1 MSKQVKKYFWL
12 KLQKDFF
19 KRHDIR
25 IIESMPNGKDYILFY
40 LKLLCESTS
49 HEGNLRFSDTIPYS
63 ESMLATITNTN
74 IDIVRNAIKV
84 FVELHMID
92 ILDDGTYFM
101 SEVQKMIGY
110 ETEWAKKKREYRKNV
125 NAQIEYE
132 NFSHTT
138 QALESGQA
146 KDNVLN
152 TRTDERQCP
161 KKEDNVRQEL
171 EIELEIEKEL
181 DIDKDIY
188 TAQSD
193 LKNPS
198 MPEPEP
204 IEQSVITITLNDK
217 SEYPI
222 YKTMINEWKELY
234 PNVDIL
240 QELRKMKG
248 WCDANPTKR
257 KTKRGVLRFINGW
270 LAREQDKPHFNR
282 QNTSSSKQQTINT
295 DYDDITF

>member
-110 ETEWAKKKREYRKNV
+110 ETEWAKKKREYRKNLY
-125 NAQIEYE
+125 AQNEYE
-132 NFSHTT
+132 DDLYKNK
-138 QALESGQA
+138 ALETGQS
-146 KDNVLN
+146 KDNVLELKTN
-152 TRTDERQCP
+152 ER
-161 KKEDNVRQEL
+161 
-171 EIELEIEKEL
+171 
-181 DIDKDIY
+181 
-188 TAQSD
+188 
-193 LKNPS
+193 
-198 MPEPEP
+198 
-204 IEQSVITITLNDK
+204 
-217 SEYPI
+217 
-222 YKTMINEWKELY
+222 
-234 PNVDIL
+234 
-240 QELRKMKG
+240 
-248 WCDANPTKR
+248 
-257 KTKRGVLRFINGW
+257 
-270 LAREQDKPHFNR
+270 
-282 QNTSSSKQQTINT
+282 
-295 DYDDITF
+295 

>member
-110 ETEWAKKKREYRKNV
+110 ETEWAKKKREYRKNLY
-125 NAQIEYE
+125 AQNEYE
-132 NFSHTT
+132 DDLYKNK
-138 QALESGQA
+138 ALESGQS
-146 KDNVLN
+146 KDNVLELKTN
-152 TRTDERQCP
+152 ERQCP

-171 EIELEIEKEL
+171 ELEIEKEL
-181 DIDKDIY
+181 DIDIDKDIY
-188 TAQSD
+188 TVQSD
-193 LKNPS
+193 KNTH
-198 MPEPEP
+198 EQEP
-204 IEQSVITITLNDK
+204 IEQSIITITLNDK

-222 YKTMINEWKELY
+222 YQSMIDEWTELY

-240 QELRKMKG
+240 QELKKMKG
-248 WCDANPTKR
+248 WCNANPTKR
-257 KTKRGVLRFINGW
+257 KTKRGILRFINGW
-270 LAREQDKPHFNR
+270 LSREQDRPHFN
-282 QNTSSSKQQTINT
+282 NPKSNFGNN
-295 DYDDITF
+295 DGLAF

>member
-110 ETEWAKKKREYRKNV
+110 ETEWAKKKREYRKNLY
-125 NAQIEYE
+125 AQNEYE
-132 NFSHTT
+132 DDLYKNK
-138 QALESGQA
+138 ALESGQS
-146 KDNVLN
+146 KDNVLELKTN
-152 TRTDERQCP
+152 ERQCP

-171 EIELEIEKEL
+171 ELEIEKEL
-181 DIDKDIY
+181 DIDIDKDIY
-188 TAQSD
+188 TVQSD
-193 LKNPS
+193 KITH
-198 MPEPEP
+198 EQEP
-204 IEQSVITITLNDK
+204 IEQSIITITLNDK

-222 YKTMINEWKELY
+222 YQSMIDEWTELY

-240 QELRKMKG
+240 QELKKMKG
-248 WCDANPTKR
+248 WCNANPTKR
-257 KTKRGVLRFINGW
+257 KTKRGILRFINGW
-270 LAREQDKPHFNR
+270 LSREQDRPHFN
-282 QNTSSSKQQTINT
+282 NPKSNFGNN
-295 DYDDITF
+295 DGLAF

>member
-110 ETEWAKKKREYRKNV
+110 ETEWAKKKREYRKNLY
-125 NAQIEYE
+125 AQNEYE
-132 NFSHTT
+132 DDLYKNK
-138 QALESGQA
+138 ALESGQS
-146 KDNVLN
+146 KDSVLEIKTN
-152 TRTDERQCP
+152 ERQCP

-171 EIELEIEKEL
+171 ELELEIEKEL
-181 DIDKDIY
+181 DIDIDKDIY
-188 TAQSD
+188 TVQSD
-193 LKNPS
+193 KITH
-198 MPEPEP
+198 EQEP
-204 IEQSVITITLNDK
+204 IEQSIITITLNDK

-222 YKTMINEWKELY
+222 YKSMIDEWSELY
-234 PNVDIL
+234 PSVDVL
-240 QELRKMKG
+240 QQLRNMKA
-248 WCDANPTKR
+248 WCNANPTKR
-257 KTKRGVLRFINGW
+257 KTKRGILRFVNGW
-270 LAREQDKPHFNR
+270 LSREQDRPHFN
-282 QNTSSSKQQTINT
+282 NPKSNFGNN
-295 DYDDITF
+295 DGLAF

>member
-110 ETEWAKKKREYRKNV
+110 ETEWAKKKREYRKNLY
-125 NAQIEYE
+125 AQNEYE
-132 NFSHTT
+132 DDLYKNK
-138 QALESGQA
+138 ALESGQG
-146 KDNVLN
+146 KDNVLEIKTN
-152 TRTDERQCP
+152 ERQCP

-171 EIELEIEKEL
+171 ELEIEKEL
-181 DIDKDIY
+181 DIDIDKDIY
-188 TAQSD
+188 TVQSD
-193 LKNPS
+193 KITH
-198 MPEPEP
+198 EQEP
-204 IEQSVITITLNDK
+204 IEQSIITITLNDK

-222 YKTMINEWKELY
+222 YKSMIDEWSELY
-234 PNVDIL
+234 PSVDVL
-240 QELRKMKG
+240 QQLRNMKA
-248 WCDANPTKR
+248 WCNANPTKR
-257 KTKRGVLRFINGW
+257 KTKRGILRFINGW
-270 LAREQDKPHFNR
+270 LSREQDRPHFN
-282 QNTSSSKQQTINT
+282 NPKSNFGNN
-295 DYDDITF
+295 DGLAF

>member
-110 ETEWAKKKREYRKNV
+110 ETEWAKKKREYRKNLY
-125 NAQIEYE
+125 AQNEYE
-132 NFSHTT
+132 DDLYKNK
-138 QALESGQA
+138 ALESGQN
-146 KDNVLN
+146 KDNVLEIKTN
-152 TRTDERQCP
+152 ERQCP

-171 EIELEIEKEL
+171 ELEIEKEL
-181 DIDKDIY
+181 DIDIDKDIY
-188 TAQSD
+188 TVQSD
-193 LKNPS
+193 KITH
-198 MPEPEP
+198 EQEP
-204 IEQSVITITLNDK
+204 IEQSIITITLNDK

-222 YKTMINEWKELY
+222 YQSMIDEWTELY

-240 QELRKMKG
+240 QELKKMKG
-248 WCDANPTKR
+248 WCNANPTKR
-257 KTKRGVLRFINGW
+257 KTKRGILRFINGW
-270 LAREQDKPHFNR
+270 LSREQDRPHFN
-282 QNTSSSKQQTINT
+282 NPKINFGNN
-295 DYDDITF
+295 DGLAF

>member
-110 ETEWAKKKREYRKNV
+110 ETEWAKKKREYRKNLY
-125 NAQIEYE
+125 AQNEYE
-132 NFSHTT
+132 DDLYKNK
-138 QALESGQA
+138 ALESGQS
-146 KDNVLN
+146 KDSFLEIKTN
-152 TRTDERQCP
+152 ERQCP
-161 KKEDNVRQEL
+161 KNEDNVRQEL
-171 EIELEIEKEL
+171 ELEIEKEL
-181 DIDKDIY
+181 DIDIDKDIY
-188 TAQSD
+188 TVQSD
-193 LKNPS
+193 KITHEQES
-198 MPEPEP
+198 
-204 IEQSVITITLNDK
+204 IEQSIITITLNDK

-222 YKTMINEWKELY
+222 YQSMIDEWTELY

-240 QELRKMKG
+240 QELKKMKG
-248 WCDANPTKR
+248 WCNANPTKR
-257 KTKRGVLRFINGW
+257 KTKRGILRFINGW
-270 LAREQDKPHFNR
+270 LSREQDRPHFN
-282 QNTSSSKQQTINT
+282 NPKSNFGNN
-295 DYDDITF
+295 DGLAF

>member
-1 MSKQVKKYFWL
+1 
-12 KLQKDFF
+12 
-19 KRHDIR
+19 
-25 IIESMPNGKDYILFY
+25 MPNGKDYILFY